1 MDKITKVQEVSSFI
15 VNFDNKYWNEVI
27 IRLTIIGIR
36 YVTNNYKNIFTWKL
50 EDLNIILDNLTKNCN
65 IYEKNPEIIKKENN
79 NCHYNYSNTS
89 LLKREKEKNYKKKVE
104 SKKLNI
110 NNSMLLLSEKNFL
123 SNNKYLRNYKK
134 LKKNNNAS
142 KNSFNKNN
150 KSYRNKILSLND
162 QHKSDNNVNIVVS
175 NFPFYNY
182 NHLSNMNNCIYN
194 IEKTKN
200 NKTDFFYNYNQEQK
214 NYSFNI
220 NNKIDMNKYNINNE
234 NNKLYNEIPLN
245 LKNIKDINNSN
256 LLNSKKDPKIDFI
269 SALRKISNSKEHYQ
283 KNKIITNPSSLYHS
297 QPKLHISS
305 YSSSLKEEKEKN
317 LIRNNNYRYT
327 DLSYNSKKKSDL
339 DINIKNNNSIK
350 EKNLSKTFN
359 RKYNFKSTND
369 NLEIYFQYGTNDKEM
384 NNNNKKISLNK
395 YLKDPNYSTKK
406 IKKYKE
412 MNFEYIS
419 NDDKI
424 LDNYKSPNTDRYS
437 CHYLYENKENKENID
452 KNALSDKNDEN
463 NKKEN

>member
-1 MDKITKVQEVSSFI
+1 MFLGCTS
-15 VNFDNKYWNEVI
+15 
-27 IRLTIIGIR
+27 LTVPPTIQ
-36 YVTNNYKNIFTWKL
+36 
-50 EDLNIILDNLTKNCN
+50 D
-65 IYEKNPEIIKKENN
+65 
-79 NCHYNYSNTS
+79 YSNTS
-89 LLKREKEKNYKKKVE
+89 LFKREKEKNYKKKFQ
-104 SKKLNI
+104 SKKSNI

-123 SNNKYLRNYKK
+123 SNNKYYKK

-297 QPKLHISS
+297 QPKLHIS
-305 YSSSLKEEKEKN
+305 
-317 LIRNNNYRYT
+317 
-327 DLSYNSKKKSDL
+327 
-339 DINIKNNNSIK
+339 
-350 EKNLSKTFN
+350 
-359 RKYNFKSTND
+359 
-369 NLEIYFQYGTNDKEM
+369 
-384 NNNNKKISLNK
+384 
-395 YLKDPNYSTKK
+395 
-406 IKKYKE
+406 
-412 MNFEYIS
+412 
-419 NDDKI
+419 
-424 LDNYKSPNTDRYS
+424 
-437 CHYLYENKENKENID
+437 
-452 KNALSDKNDEN
+452 
-463 NKKEN
+463 